1 MSSNRRIWR
10 LRLGSQGI
18 EAEYAF
24 SDGSAGVGFDIPEDL
39 SGKFPEEWREFN
51 ENYIPGWLERNPE
64 KSKVAAGL
72 SCAAVWTLGRG
83 IRQGDLLMTPTPD
96 GRFRFGKVTG
106 EYYFDAENVL
116 PHRRRVEWLDEFAEK
131 EDLSEGLYRSIR
143 GPLSLVQI
151 TKYSDEIEALVEG
164 VPAPSITSSDPDIE
178 DPSVFALEQH
188 LEDFLIANW
197 SQTSLAEGYDLL
209 EDGGEM
215 VAQQF
220 PTDTGPIDIL
230 AVSKDRSEFLV
241 IELKRGRAS
250 DVVVGQ
256 IQRYM
261 GYVLSELTVDGQS
274 VKGAIIAL
282 NEDKRLERALTVAPN
297 IDFYRY
303 RVNFELEKG

>member
-1 MSSNRRIWR
+1 MSTHRQIWR
-10 LRLGSQGI
+10 LRLGSQGV
-18 EAEYAF
+18 EAQHAF

-51 ENYIPGWLERNPE
+51 ERYIPGWLERNPD
-64 KSKVAAGL
+64 KSKIAAGL
-72 SCAAVWTLGRG
+72 SCGAVWTLGRG
-83 IRQGDLLMTPTPD
+83 IRQGDLLMTPDPE
-96 GRFRFGKVTG
+96 GRFHFGTVTG
-106 EYYFDAENVL
+106 EYYFEGESPL
-116 PHRRRVEWLDEFAEK
+116 PHRRRVDWSDEVVEK
-131 EDLSEGLYRSIR
+131 EDLSEGLLRSIR
-143 GPLSLVQI
+143 GPLSLIDI
-151 TKYSDEIEALVEG
+151 TKYADEIDALVEG
-164 VPAPSITSSDPDIE
+164 TPSPTITSTDPDVE

-197 SQTSLAEGYDLL
+197 SQTSLAERYDLL

-230 AVSKDRSEFLV
+230 AVSKDRTEFLV

-274 VKGAIIAL
+274 VRGAIIAL

-303 RVNFELEKG
+303 RVNFDLEMA

>member
-10 LRLGSQGI
+10 LRLGSLGV
-18 EAEYAF
+18 EADHAF
-24 SDGSAGVGFDIPEDL
+24 SDGSAGVGFNIPEDL
-39 SGKFPEEWREFN
+39 SGKFPAEWRDFN
-51 ENYIPGWLERNPE
+51 AHQIPGWMERNPG
-64 KSKVAAGL
+64 KSRIAAGL
-72 SCAAVWTLGRG
+72 SCGAVWTFGYG
-83 IRQGDLLMTPTPD
+83 IRQGDLMMAPAAD
-96 GRFRFGKVTG
+96 GSFHFGTVTG
-106 EYYFDAENVL
+106 DYYYESESPL
-116 PHRRRVEWLDEFAEK
+116 PHRRRVDWSGPAVAKD
-131 EDLSEGLYRSIR
+131 DLSEGLYRSIR
-143 GPLSLVQI
+143 GPLSLVEI
-151 TKYSDEIEALVEG
+151 TKHGEEIELLVG
-164 VPAPSITSSDPDIE
+164 GTSAPVITSSDPDVE

-197 SQTSLAEGYDLL
+197 SQTSLAAEYDLV
-209 EDGGEM
+209 EDDGEM

-230 AVSKDRSEFLV
+230 AVSKDRSEYLV

-250 DVVVGQ
+250 DAVVGQ

-274 VKGAIIAL
+274 VRGAIIAL

-303 RVNFELEKG
+303 RVNFDLHKS